1 MFFILCVQYF
11 TVVYNILQHLKL
23 VMIFYF
29 QFYFYK
35 QQQVLYNAS
44 ANFAIL
50 SKDLYMNLFL
60 HMAAQ

>member
-1 MFFILCVQYF
+1 MTFF
-11 TVVYNILQHLKL
+11 K
-23 VMIFYF
+23 
-29 QFYFYK
+29 FYFYNSNR
-35 QQQVLYNAS
+35 YNAS